1 MNKIIVIAILFF
13 GFLFTFVVC
22 DEMPFGE
29 KSENA
34 EENDHAIKAYLL
46 SNKSGNYVTITNYGA
61 KVMSIV
67 VPDKEGKKGN
77 VVLGYDSTDEY
88 LNGNLYFG
96 AIVGRYANR
105 IAHGKF
111 SLDGV
116 TYQLNKNNGEHH
128 LHGGPKGFHQ
138 KIWKA
143 EKSVGDKGEQLT
155 LTCVSDDG
163 EESYPGKVN
172 LSVTY
177 VWTEDNNLIVKYAAQ
192 TDKKTIINL
201 THHSFF
207 NLKDGGKSSIV
218 DHDLMINANYFLPV
232 DEGLIPTG
240 EIRSVAGTPMDFRK
254 SHAIA
259 DMIDARDEQL
269 KRGRGYDHNF
279 ILNTG
284 TDSLVFAAEV
294 YEPTTGRVM
303 QVFTDQPGLQ
313 FYSGNFL
320 DGSDIGHDGTPYSFR
335 NAFCLEA
342 QHFPDSPNH
351 PDFPSTIL
359 DVGDTYKQVT
369 VYKFLLK
376 Q

>member
-1 MNKIIVIAILFF
+1 MNKIIILTILFF

-22 DEMPFGE
+22 DEMPSDE
-29 KSENA
+29 KSAKA
-34 EENDHAIKAYLL
+34 EEDVNAIKTYTLI
-46 SNKSGNYVTITNYGA
+46 NKPGNYVTITNYGA

-67 VPDKEGKKGN
+67 VPDKDGNKGN
-77 VVLGYDSTDEY
+77 VVLGYDEADEY
-88 LNGNLYFG
+88 LSGNLYFG

-116 TYQLNKNNGEHH
+116 SYQLDKNNGENH

-138 KIWKA
+138 KLWKA
-143 EKSVGDKGEQLT
+143 EKSVGEKGEQLT
-155 LTCVSDDG
+155 LTCTSEDG
-163 EESYPGKVN
+163 EEGYPGKVDVT
-172 LSVTY
+172 VTY
-177 VWTEDNNLIVKYAAQ
+177 IWTADNSLIVKYLAQ
-192 TDKKTIINL
+192 TDKNTIINL

-218 DHDLMINANYFLPV
+218 DHHLMINASYFLPV

-240 EIRSVAGTPMDFRK
+240 ERRSVEGTPMDFRK

-259 DMIDARDEQL
+259 DMIDADDEQL

-284 TDSLVFAAEV
+284 TDSLVLAAEV

-303 QVFTDQPGLQ
+303 QVLTDQPGLQ

-320 DGSDIGHDGTPYSFR
+320 DGTDIGHEHTPYNYR
-335 NAFCLEA
+335 TAFCLEA

-359 DVGDTYKQVT
+359 HVGETYKQVT
-369 VYKFLLK
+369 VYKF
-376 Q
+376 QVRP

>member
-1 MNKIIVIAILFF
+1 MNKIIILAILFF

-29 KSENA
+29 KSARA
-34 EENDHAIKAYLL
+34 EEDGNVIKTYTLT
-46 SNKSGNYVTITNYGA
+46 NKSGNYVTITNYGA

-67 VPDKEGKKGN
+67 VPDKDGNKGN
-77 VVLGYDSTDEY
+77 VVLGYDEADEY
-88 LNGNLYFG
+88 LSGNLYFG

-116 TYQLNKNNGEHH
+116 AYQLDKNNGENH

-143 EKSVGDKGEQLT
+143 EKSVGEKGEQLT
-155 LTCVSDDG
+155 LTCKSDDG
-163 EESYPGKVN
+163 EEGYPGKVD
-172 LSVTY
+172 VTVIY
-177 VWTEDNNLIVKYAAQ
+177 IWTADNSLIVKYLAQ
-192 TDKKTIINL
+192 TDKNTIINL

-218 DHDLMINANYFLPV
+218 DHHLMINASYFLPV

-240 EIRSVAGTPMDFRK
+240 ERRSVEGTPMDFRK
-254 SHAIA
+254 SYAIA
-259 DMIDARDEQL
+259 DMIDADDEQL

-284 TDSLVFAAEV
+284 TDSLVLAAEV

-303 QVFTDQPGLQ
+303 QVLTDQPGLQ

-320 DGSDIGHDGTPYSFR
+320 DGTDIGHGHTQYNYR
-335 NAFCLEA
+335 TAFCLEA

-351 PDFPSTIL
+351 TDFPSTIL
-359 DVGDTYKQVT
+359 HVGETYKQVT
-369 VYKFLLK
+369 VYKF
-376 Q
+376 QVRP